1 MTDLLQTGVEIRRV
15 RYTDA
20 VAQRLVAAAMA
31 DLGARYGGTGDDT
44 PVDPAHFDPPGGV
57 FLIAH
62 LDGAPAGCAGWR
74 SHGTSGEDAEL
85 KRMYVADAARG
96 RGVARAL
103 LAAVERSA
111 AGQGRRRVILE
122 CGDKQ
127 PEAIAL
133 YSSCGYAR
141 IPNFGYYRDSPG
153 CLSFGRVLSA
163 DS

>member
-1 MTDLLQTGVEIRRV
+1 MLQTGVEIRRV

-44 PVDPAHFDPPGGV
+44 PVDPAHFDPPGGA

-74 SHGTSGEDAEL
+74 SHGSSGEDAEL